1 MGDFPPIR
9 PYAPQF
15 NHCPLCWKVFLYGN
29 FIAQEKR
36 KPKKRSKNLL
46 QILSATKHSDN
57 WQVLE
62 PRYLNKCNTVGF
74 CCSLFH
80 ESWFLFLV
88 NLHSLYFYWSFYYYY
103 YFFTKTLW
111 LCITKI
117 QCRCNLEI
125 EKWKG
130 QVQFANIL
138 FHQLVD
144 VYTPWISSP
153 AALGP

>member
-46 QILSATKHSDN
+46 QILSATKHSDKSSN
-57 WQVLE
+57 QDTSINATPSVF
-62 PRYLNKCNTVGF
+62 V
-74 CCSLFH
+74 
-80 ESWFLFLV
+80 V
-88 NLHSLYFYWSFYYYY
+88 LYFMKVSFFFLLIYIHSIFTEAFIITFF
-103 YFFTKTLW
+103 FFTKILW

-144 VYTPWISSP
+144 VYTRWISRP
-153 AALGP
+153 VALGP